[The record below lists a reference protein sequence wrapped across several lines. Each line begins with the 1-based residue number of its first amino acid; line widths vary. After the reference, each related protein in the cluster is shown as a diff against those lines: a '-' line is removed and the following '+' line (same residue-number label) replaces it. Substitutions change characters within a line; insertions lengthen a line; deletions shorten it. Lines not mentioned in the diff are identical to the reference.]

1 MHDPGSQWPP
11 GLPGAPGPWAEG
23 PTGPGTQGKRG
34 SGTKVCRDPWSQDRL
49 AICFKTPLLMFITFW
64 ALLFERGREGR
75 PSLKANAGFFF
86 PYS

>member
-11 GLPGAPGPWAEG
+11 GLPGAPGPWAQG
-23 PTGPGTQGKRG
+23 PKGPGTQGTRG

-49 AICFKTPLLMFITFW
+49 AICFMTPLLMFITCW

-75 PSLKANAGFFF
+75 PSLKKNKKRFF
-86 PYS
+86 YI